1 MAFRGP
7 RGVSSVGGDVGMYR
21 DDVTWDLERRIRSAG
36 GLKANVTKL
45 EGQLEHL
52 MEDPSNYYAVL
63 EKKAFFDAAAD
74 KCTAYYDETARFVP
88 KGEEY
93 DSLRKEAKAKSDDVR
108 GKQVRMGNICTSYV
122 TRCAGLTPLPPTT
135 SSSPAKAPSV
145 ASSKRSGRA
154 SLLHEAQQ
162 LEEEA
167 KLDYEQAELDLRQKR
182 LSMEREMLKAKVLRR
197 QADDASDSGS
207 ICDVGTRHVETW
219 LQENMSNVPVQ
230 HDVLRVANE
239 TPPGIE
245 SEQARHVAPQ
255 DTTPSTNNATLST
268 LVEAIQG
275 VQAVI
280 KQGIVLTHGR
290 REKFDGNPLHYFE
303 FIKTFEETVAH
314 QVREPAMQLRQLI
327 NSCEGRARK
336 MIQSCSLITPAERGL
351 DEALDLLRG
360 RFGQRHMV
368 VRAHLDTI
376 TKGPQVRDTEDG
388 LSDFLTSLVNS
399 RIILTEHGYATDLDT
414 YQTTEALFERLPRHL
429 QSQLNDRL
437 AVYLNAGGQ
446 VKFSQIEQFIRDKVK
461 SSTNALGRVLSKVRP
476 RVGNAVTHTV
486 VSAPAKPLTVEKR
499 KVEVRQRCHFCG
511 NDHQSMRC
519 SAYLQR
525 RTDDRWAMVES
536 NKLCFNC
543 LGKSHTTRNCNCPQ
557 RCLRGSPVP
566 LDVKCLFGGG
576 RELSRL
582 VSLSIR
588 GIYED
593 SDVFIPSVFAVS
605 QLPSLESSIPCNDVV
620 DRYGHLKGLE
630 FPDPDRHVE
639 LLIGAGCKS
648 AHCVVEQRIGGDDE
662 PNAVR
667 TVLGW
672 ALVGPERSLHAAS
685 TSEAR
690 HTYNACCTMETL
702 HQKMKQ
708 MFSQD
713 FSECDFPARPVS
725 VEDGK
730 ALERMEASVA
740 KVRGHCQIALPWK
753 DEERV
758 LPDSREM
765 AIKRLMSLKKRFVRD
780 PRLHHMYN
788 LKMNEYLSSGYAVVV
803 PKDCE
808 REIPGRTWYVPHH
821 HATRGEQV
829 NVWINGPSFLHQ
841 SEDSWPVRP
850 SSLPTIPDSDPEV
863 KKETQSHAAV
873 ISVTTP
879 LFKLLSRF
887 SSLTRLQR
895 SFVWLARFKFYLSYR
910 LCHGLS
916 SAHEWLRGPLS
927 VDESRVAT
935 MDIVKLVQAEAFVD
949 VMTSL
954 VDHSDCTAALRADCG
969 RIAIGRGRR
978 VLFKLRPILVKGIL
992 RVGGRLSYSSFEE
1005 DTRHP
1010 IILPSRHAV
1019 TSLVIH
1025 FYHDIVGH
1033 SGPQHVL
1040 SAVRERFWIVR
1051 GLSSVRY
1058 YLKSCRSCRFWK
1070 AKVGEQ
1076 VMAPLPSCRS
1086 TPGNPVFTHSG
1097 VDYMGPLMVKIGRSH
1112 VKRYVCVFTCLAS
1125 RAIHLEV
1132 AHSLDTMAFIH
1143 ALRRFLC
1150 RRGFAVKHMYS
1161 DNGLNFVGAEK
1172 ELRTNIQN
1180 WNVRQIDQSLSQRG
1194 IQWHFNPPHASHQGG
1209 VWERMI
1215 RSVRKI
1221 LRQLSWERT
1230 MDDDSL
1236 QTYMAEIEYI
1246 LNSRP
1251 LTAVSDDPRDL
1262 NALTPNSI
1270 LTGVIASSYSPGV
1283 FMKGDGYRKSWKAV
1297 QYLTDRFWDQW
1308 TKSYLPLLQLRQKWL
1323 QPVRNFAVGD
1333 VVLMVTE
1340 GTKRSEW
1347 PKARVVEVFP
1357 DKEGAIRRVKVRTEK
1372 SMFIRDIRKLCLLE
1386 SA

>member
-1 MAFRGP
+1 
-7 RGVSSVGGDVGMYR
+7 
-21 DDVTWDLERRIRSAG
+21 
-36 GLKANVTKL
+36 
-45 EGQLEHL
+45 
-52 MEDPSNYYAVL
+52 
-63 EKKAFFDAAAD
+63 
-74 KCTAYYDETARFVP
+74 
-88 KGEEY
+88 
-93 DSLRKEAKAKSDDVR
+93 
-108 GKQVRMGNICTSYV
+108 
-122 TRCAGLTPLPPTT
+122 
-135 SSSPAKAPSV
+135 
-145 ASSKRSGRA
+145 
-154 SLLHEAQQ
+154 
-162 LEEEA
+162 
-167 KLDYEQAELDLRQKR
+167 
-182 LSMEREMLKAKVLRR
+182 
-197 QADDASDSGS
+197 
-207 ICDVGTRHVETW
+207 
-219 LQENMSNVPVQ
+219 
-230 HDVLRVANE
+230 
-239 TPPGIE
+239 
-245 SEQARHVAPQ
+245 
-255 DTTPSTNNATLST
+255 
-268 LVEAIQG
+268 
-275 VQAVI
+275 
-280 KQGIVLTHGR
+280 
-290 REKFDGNPLHYFE
+290 
-303 FIKTFEETVAH
+303 
-314 QVREPAMQLRQLI
+314 
-327 NSCEGRARK
+327 
-336 MIQSCSLITPAERGL
+336 MIQSCSLITPAKRGL

-360 RFGQRHMV
+360 RFGQRQMV

-388 LSDFLTSLVNS
+388 LSDFLISLVSS

-499 KVEVRQRCHFCG
+499 KMEVRQRCHFCG

-557 RCLRGSPVP
+557 RCFRCGARHHTTLHPMRRDSSPIQRFPGKQGQIRNRPTTSCVGEFIPSTQRVRLKVVPVFVWGEDKAHPHRTYAFLDEGSDSTYCTTSLMRRLGLRGSPVP

-620 DRYGHLKGLE
+620 DRYEHLKGLE

-639 LLIGAGCKS
+639 LLIWAGCKS

-672 ALVGPERSLHAAS
+672 ALVGPEGSLQAAS

-702 HQKMKQ
+702 HQQMKQ
-708 MFSQD
+708 MFKQD
-713 FSECDFPARPVS
+713 FSEYDFPARPMS
-725 VEDGK
+725 VEDKK
-730 ALERMEASVA
+730 ALEKMEASVT
-740 KVRGHCQIALPWK
+740 KVRGHYQVALPWK

-765 AIKRLMSLKKRFVRD
+765 ALKRLMRLKKRFVRD

-788 LKMNEYLSSGYAVVV
+788 LKMNEYLSSGYSVVV

-808 REIPGRTWYVPHH
+808 REIPGRMWYLPH

-873 ISVTTP
+873 ISVPTP

-895 SFVWLARFKFYLSYR
+895 SFVWLARFKFYLSHR

-927 VDESRVAT
+927 VDELRVAT

-978 VLFKLRPILVKGIL
+978 VLFKLRPILVEGIL

-1025 FYHDIVGH
+1025 FYHAIVGH

-1150 RRGFAVKHMYS
+1150 RRGFAVKHVYS

-1230 MDDDSL
+1230 MDEDSL

-1333 VVLMVTE
+1333 IVLMVTE
-1340 GTKRSEW
+1340 GTKRGEW
-1347 PKARVVEVFP
+1347 PKARVIEVFP
-1357 DKEGAIRRVKVRTEK
+1357 DREGAIRRVKVRTEK